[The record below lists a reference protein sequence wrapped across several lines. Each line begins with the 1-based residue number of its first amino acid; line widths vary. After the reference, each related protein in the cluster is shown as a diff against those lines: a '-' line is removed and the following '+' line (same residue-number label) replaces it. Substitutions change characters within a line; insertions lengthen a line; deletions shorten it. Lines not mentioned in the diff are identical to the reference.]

1 MNNERPL
8 LVDIEVQNQM
18 FFYKVLQKEER
29 FEIKERGIYI
39 FFNSSLANVS
49 AFIKSKNLLKAKKC
63 KR

>member
-1 MNNERPL
+1 
-8 LVDIEVQNQM
+8 M